1 MSCFCADPVGRS
13 CDQTKVA
20 ITANQNIVLSLF
32 TILQWLLRDPMRS
45 TIFEKLLR
53 LLAYVIGSCICLGAA
68 LASVGLLYNQ
78 ENAFK
83 AGLYLFLALAGMSGG
98 FYFYF
103 RALRVLSARRRVL
116 SYPAAHRPKP

>member
-1 MSCFCADPVGRS
+1 MVTEG
-13 CDQTKVA
+13 
-20 ITANQNIVLSLF
+20 
-32 TILQWLLRDPMRS
+32 PMRS
-45 TIFEKLLR
+45 TIFEKLLP

-68 LASVGLLYNQ
+68 LASAGLLYNQ

-83 AGLYLFLALAGMSGG
+83 AGLYLILTLAGMSGG

-103 RALRVLSARRRVL
+103 RALRVLSAKRRVL